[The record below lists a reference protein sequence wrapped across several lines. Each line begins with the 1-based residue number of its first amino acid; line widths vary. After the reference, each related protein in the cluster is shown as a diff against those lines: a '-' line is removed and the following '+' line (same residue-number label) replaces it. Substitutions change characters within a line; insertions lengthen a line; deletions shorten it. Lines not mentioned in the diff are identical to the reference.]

1 MASMKEKIA
10 SGLLWTYAERFLAQ
24 AISLVVTVILARL
37 IKPEEYGVISI
48 AIIFIALADTFAI
61 NGMGNALIQKKD
73 ADHLDFSS
81 VFYFNLFF
89 SICLYV
95 IIFFC
100 SEPLAVFY
108 EIEKVAP
115 VMKVLAIRIPIAAV
129 NSVQQAYVSKRM
141 EFKKFFF
148 ATLGG
153 TVISAIIG
161 IVMAYFKFGVWA
173 LVAQYLTNSVIDTIV
188 LWFSVQWR
196 PIKAYSWERVK
207 GLLSYGWKILATSLL
222 ISMYGNIQELVI
234 GKKFSPSDLAYSNKG
249 RQFPSLIASN
259 INTSISKVLFPAVSE
274 VQGNILRVKS
284 MTRSAI
290 KVGNYILFPLLIGF
304 LTITDTFIEIVLT
317 DKWLPAAPYMRIM
330 CLVFLL
336 QPMQTASIQAMKA
349 LGESGLYLK
358 LEIVKKIGGT
368 VILLYTVFGCNSVI
382 AIITGSLLAEI
393 LSTVMN
399 FPVNKRII
407 NYSYREQ
414 VYDFVPVFAMSAFM
428 SLLVYLAGS
437 MISNLI
443 LKLLCQIVLGGS
455 IYLLF
460 SIWFKNEEFLY
471 IKDILI
477 NLAKKRGV
485 RK

>member
-1 MASMKEKIA
+1 MREKIA

-24 AISLVVTVILARL
+24 AISLIVTVILARL

-48 AIIFIALADTFAI
+48 ALIFIALADTFAI
-61 NGMGNALIQKKD
+61 NGMGNALIQKRN
-73 ADHLDFSS
+73 ADYIDFSS
-81 VFYFNLFF
+81 VFYFNLIF
-89 SICLYV
+89 SVGLYV

-100 SEPLAVFY
+100 ADPLAAFY
-108 EIEKVAP
+108 EIEKVAV
-115 VMKVLAIRIPIAAV
+115 VMKVLAIKIPIAAI

-141 EFKKFFF
+141 EFRKFFF
-148 ATLGG
+148 ATIGG
-153 TVISAIIG
+153 TAVSAVIG
-161 IVMAYFKFGVWA
+161 ITMAYYKFGVWA

-188 LWFSVQWR
+188 LWFTVRWR
-196 PIKAYSWERVK
+196 PQKVWSWERVK

-222 ISMYGNIQELVI
+222 ISIYGNIQDLII

-274 VQGNILRVKS
+274 VQCNILRVKS

-290 KVGNYILFPLLIGF
+290 KVGNYILSPLLMGF
-304 LTITDTFIEIVLT
+304 MAITDTFIEIILT

-349 LGESGLYLK
+349 LGKSGVYLK
-358 LEIVKKIGGT
+358 LEIAKKIGGT
-368 VILLYTVFGCNSVI
+368 FILLYSVFGCNSVI
-382 AIITGSLLAEI
+382 AIIIGSLLAEL
-393 LSTVMN
+393 LSTIMN
-399 FPVNKRII
+399 FPVNKKMI

-414 VYDFVPVFAMSAFM
+414 VYDFVPVFAVSGVMSV
-428 SLLVYLAGS
+428 LVYLTGKI
-437 MISNLI
+437 ISNLI
-443 LKLLCQIVLGGS
+443 LKLLCQITFGGI

-460 SIWFKNEEFLY
+460 SIWSKNAEFMY
-471 IKDILI
+471 IKDIFKNI
-477 NLAKKRGV
+477 VKKRGV
-485 RK
+485 RE